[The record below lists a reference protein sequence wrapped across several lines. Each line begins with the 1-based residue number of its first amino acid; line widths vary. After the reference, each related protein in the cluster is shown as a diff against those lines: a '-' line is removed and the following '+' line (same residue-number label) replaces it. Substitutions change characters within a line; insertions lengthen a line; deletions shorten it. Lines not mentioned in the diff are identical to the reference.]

1 MANETKTLSPNLSV
15 DVNELGRLFSRPAAT
30 IRFWSTKKGLPQRPD
45 GNYDLK
51 SSIFWL
57 EKYYRTSAKPQ
68 VKFESLE
75 QQQIAELLGVTRQTI
90 AAWTRAGM
98 PRNSNS
104 TYDLKRVCRWIL
116 EHYQDLAAKLYQERL
131 AGLQNKLC
139 RNVRQL
145 EKFFERENNIF
156 PRS

>member
-1 MANETKTLSPNLSV
+1 MANETKTLSSDLSV
-15 DVNELGRLFSRPAAT
+15 DINELGRLFSRSAGT
-30 IRFWSTKKGLPQRPD
+30 IRFWTKKKDLPQLPS
-45 GNYDLK
+45 GCYNLK

-57 EKYYRTSAKPQ
+57 EKYYRASAQPK

-90 AAWTRAGM
+90 AAWTRAGL

-116 EHYQDLAAKLYQERL
+116 EHYQGLAAKLYQERL